1 MVRDSSVTR
10 GVEQSQ
16 RAPGGGA
23 DHWVTWV
30 CVVLGADTPPDGGG
44 EQFTAESEVSAEQ
57 VWILT
62 APGVAG
68 ASQTH
73 HAAGVM

>member
-30 CVVLGADTPPDGGG
+30 CVVLGADHL
-44 EQFTAESEVSAEQ
+44 
-57 VWILT
+57 LT
-62 APGVAG
+62 VAVNSSRLRAKCLLSRCG
-68 ASQTH
+68 YSRPQE
-73 HAAGVM
+73 